1 MGALMKMMSDDELI
15 VALRAADPAALATVS
30 DGDALRAVRRARPE
44 RRRPRWVMIAGAIA
58 ATIVVGVP
66 AGAAATGFMA
76 RTGWFGSP
84 NSGDHRDQCVGAG
97 VTEYDCDDE
106 WIDLSAPD
114 LDKVVASVY
123 PTWMPLAP
131 GVTREDLTARVVSV
145 SSADALTPVTS
156 LRRAYESESY
166 KDWLAAWI
174 AANDRGDTAA
184 QETASRVI
192 TQAADWPAIVATDG
206 GRITDIMRAF
216 AERIAA
222 GDREAAQAAAEYEG
236 APAWDGIERREL
248 TDEIFDEVYGDDR

>member
-1 MGALMKMMSDDELI
+1 MGALMKMMSDAELI
-15 VALRAADPAALATVS
+15 AALRAADPAALATVS
-30 DGDALRAVRRARPE
+30 DGDALRAVRRARRE
-44 RRRPRWVMIAGAIA
+44 RKRPRWGLIAGAIA
-58 ATIVVGVP
+58 ATLVVGVP
-66 AGAAATGFMA
+66 AGAVAAGFMA

-84 NSGDHRDQCVGAG
+84 NPGDHRDHCISAE
-97 VTEYDCDDE
+97 VTEYDCGDE

-131 GVTREDLTARVVSV
+131 GVTREDLTARVVDI

-156 LRRAYESESY
+156 LRRTYESESY

>member
-1 MGALMKMMSDDELI
+1 MKMMSDDELI